1 MTSTQKVAQSN
12 NETQKRE
19 IKTLNDKN
27 TALNA
32 AVSRQ
37 EEVAKTLTKENLKLQ
52 EKISTME
59 ITDRTTR
66 QVDCCLDDGNR

>member
-1 MTSTQKVAQSN
+1 MEFATSTQKVSQSN
-12 NETQKRE
+12 NETQKKE

-27 TALNA
+27 VSLNA

-37 EEVAKTLTKENLKLQ
+37 EEVAKTLTKENLRLQ

-59 ITDRTTR
+59 ITDRTAR
-66 QVDCCLDDGNR
+66 QVF